1 MYRSDTYTSHL
12 FIFDAHNYDASRQ
25 TSSYIHT
32 SPLSESDNEDAEQP
46 IGKLLNCSIVWSG
59 LEGEIST
66 FEMKSSRLSGGL
78 SYKAKPS
85 EALQIEFA

>member
-1 MYRSDTYTSHL
+1 MMRAGKQAPTYL
-12 FIFDAHNYDASRQ
+12 
-25 TSSYIHT
+25 SS
-32 SPLSESDNEDAEQP
+32 LESDNEDAEQP

-78 SYKAKPS
+78 SYKVQSQAVGS
-85 EALQIEFA
+85 SSN